1 MRVHEYQRAP
11 AKPMAHALEVFE
23 KQFTYPL
30 GGSHSFRISHGEDY
44 PRFFRAI
51 GEASC
56 FVAEQGGCVFGT
68 LGAMV
73 RSLLLPDGQEKKV
86 AYFADLKVAPGTHR
100 GRTLY
105 RLMRSA
111 GQWMDGRASA
121 AFGVVMDGTRVTP
134 ERYTGRL
141 GFPLF
146 EALGQVVILR
156 VPVNADESDPGDVAE
171 VDCRTGET
179 CYRQLSRRRYG
190 VVGGNPRD
198 RSRVTPAWFCSSD
211 RLACGRLEDT
221 YEAKR
226 LIDSTEREMKSAHL
240 SSFAF
245 ADVAAGACL
254 IRCVLARARQ
264 LGFPTVYV
272 PIYAPDVPHMMQSLG
287 KSEIVLA
294 PATIYGSGIEA
305 GWHWNIN
312 SAEI

>member
-1 MRVHEYQRAP
+1 MMVHEYQRAP
-11 AKPMAHALEVFE
+11 ARPMAQALEVFE
-23 KQFTYPL
+23 KQFIYPL
-30 GGSHSFRISHGEDY
+30 GDNHSFRISHGEDY

-86 AYFADLKVAPGTHR
+86 AYFADLKVTPGTHR

-105 RLMRSA
+105 RLMQSA
-111 GQWMDGRASA
+111 GQWMDGRVSA

-146 EALGQVVILR
+146 AELGQVVILR
-156 VPVNADESDPGDVAE
+156 VPVDSVESDSGNAAE
-171 VDCRTGET
+171 VDNLAGEN
-179 CYRQLSRRRYG
+179 CYRQLSRQRYG
-190 VVGGNPRD
+190 VVGGNPSE
-198 RSRVTPAWFCSSD
+198 RSRITPTWFCSSD
-211 RLACGRLEDT
+211 HLACGRLEDT

-245 ADVAAGACL
+245 ADVAAGVCL
-254 IRCVLARARQ
+254 IRYVLARARQ

-272 PIYAPDVPHMMQSLG
+272 PLSAPDVPRVMQALDRPQ
-287 KSEIVLA
+287 IVLA
-294 PATIYGSGIEA
+294 PATIYGAGIES